1 MRIGILSRN
10 KNLYSTRRLLE
21 EGRKLGHDTHV
32 VDTLSIAVEV
42 NTTNQKEIKL
52 LLGRPATIGASVWGL
67 SHYATKRLS
76 PFDAIIPRIG
86 TTVTEYGL
94 AVVRQFENQQV
105 ITTASSQGIAQSRDK
120 LHSLQIMHQAGL
132 PIPRTAVIAKP
143 ESLSMAIRAVGGL
156 PIILKLAQGTQG
168 RGVILARNLVTAQ
181 AVVDK
186 LRRSQQQILVQEFIA
201 EANGMDK
208 RVIVVG
214 DKCIAAMERKAPN
227 GEYRSNLHL
236 GGTAVPIKLDDQTIN
251 LAIFAAQT
259 HGLAVAGID
268 ILHSDR
274 GPLILEINS
283 SPGLEGIESV
293 TKKNIARE
301 IINYLETVRQNK
313 HKHHSQR

>member
-10 KNLYSTRRLLE
+10 KNLYSTRRLLD
-21 EGRKLGHDTHV
+21 EGRNRGHDTHV
-32 VDTLSIAVEV
+32 VDTLSIAVEI

-52 LLGRPATIGASVWGL
+52 LLARPATISAGVWGL
-67 SHYATKRLS
+67 SGRATRRLS

-94 AVVRQFENQQV
+94 AVVRQFENQQA
-105 ITTASSQGIAQSRDK
+105 ITTASSEGIAQSRDK
-120 LHSLQIMHQAGL
+120 LNSLQIMNQAGL
-132 PIPRTAVIAKP
+132 PTPRTAVIAKP

-156 PIILKLAQGTQG
+156 PVILKLAQGTQG
-168 RGVILARNLVTAQ
+168 RGVILVRNLVTAK

-186 LRRSQQQILVQEFIA
+186 LRRSQQQILVQEFIE
-201 EANGMDK
+201 EAHGADK

-214 DKCIAAMERKAPN
+214 NQCVAAMERRASN

-236 GGTAVPIKLDDQTIN
+236 GGTAVPINLDEQTTQ
-251 LAIFAAQT
+251 LALLAAQA

-268 ILHSDR
+268 ILDSAR

-283 SPGLEGIESV
+283 SPGLEGIEHFAN
-293 TKKNIARE
+293 KNVAKE
-301 IINYLETVRQNK
+301 IIKYLERGYLTKRTPQA
-313 HKHHSQR
+313 S